1 MPVGRI
7 CVRPAAVGW
16 SLQKEGLREPL
27 HFATLDAAI
36 AAGWQYARRENGE
49 LEIRQQD
56 GLIRLRSAVPA
67 EDHVERTVTA
77 RVAEAV

>member
-1 MPVGRI
+1 
-7 CVRPAAVGW
+7 
-16 SLQKEGLREPL
+16 L

-56 GLIRLRSAVPA
+56 CLIRLRSAIPA
-67 EDHVERTVTA
+67 GDHVERTVTESHHRA
-77 RVAEAV
+77 SVDTSFIASYPLGPVHIP